1 MKHAKNVDAKDRAN
15 RTFWQGMIVAIAL
28 AVSAVVIELVGAW
41 SHTDVLSGGAWL
53 VLATSG
59 VQAALTAVASYTQ
72 RQLETRVEI
81 NGAKVR
87 PYEEYNDLT
96 ELDAD
101 LFGGEHV
108 ENQDNP
114 R

>member
-41 SHTDVLSGGAWL
+41 SHTDVMSGSAWL

-72 RQLETRVEI
+72 RRLETSEKR
-81 NGAKVR
+81 AKS
-87 PYEEYNDLT
+87 YEEYGNLEDL
-96 ELDAD
+96 DRD

-108 ENQDNP
+108 ENPDNS

>member
-1 MKHAKNVDAKDRAN
+1 MKHAKNVDAKDRAS
-15 RTFWQGMIVAIAL
+15 RTFWQGMIVAVAL

-41 SHTDVLSGGAWL
+41 SHTDMLSGGAWL

-72 RQLETRVEI
+72 RRLETSDKR
-81 NGAKVR
+81 AKS
-87 PYEEYNDLT
+87 YEEYDNL
-96 ELDAD
+96 EGLDRD
-101 LFGGEHV
+101 LFGGDGA
-108 ENQDNP
+108 QDQNFS